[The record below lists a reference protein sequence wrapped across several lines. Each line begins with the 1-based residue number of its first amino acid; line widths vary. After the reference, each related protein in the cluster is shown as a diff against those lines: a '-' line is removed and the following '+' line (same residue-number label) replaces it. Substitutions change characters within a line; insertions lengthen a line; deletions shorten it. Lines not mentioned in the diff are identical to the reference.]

1 MNKSENIAALAA
13 ALVKAQAQMSGAKKT
28 AKNPFFKSTYAN
40 LEEVIH
46 CVKEPFAD
54 NDLAFVQFPI
64 TGEDRAG
71 VETIIMHSSGEWVSS
86 EFTLKCV
93 KHDPQGMGSAITY
106 ARRYGL
112 QSAAGIP
119 SEDDDANAATQKA
132 APVND
137 KAPIKAETSAPCSDV
152 QKENINSLIAKAE
165 LPPEKVEKGV
175 AWASGGNASF
185 VTDLTI
191 PQAAKFI
198 KFLSDK
204 AQIQNK

>member
-119 SEDDDANAATQKA
+119 SEDDDANAATQQ
-132 APVND
+132 
-137 KAPIKAETSAPCSDV
+137 KAPIKAKPAAPAKASTDV
-152 QKENINSLIAKAE
+152 QHENIYTLLDKAFLTSE
-165 LPPEKVEKGV
+165 QTVK
-175 AWASGGNASF
+175 AITWASGGSTEL
-185 VTDLTI
+185 VKELDQK
-191 PQAAKFI
+191 QAAKLI
-198 KFLSDK
+198 KFLSEK
-204 AQIQNK
+204 ATVTK

>member
-119 SEDDDANAATQKA
+119 SEDDDANAATQQ
-132 APVND
+132 